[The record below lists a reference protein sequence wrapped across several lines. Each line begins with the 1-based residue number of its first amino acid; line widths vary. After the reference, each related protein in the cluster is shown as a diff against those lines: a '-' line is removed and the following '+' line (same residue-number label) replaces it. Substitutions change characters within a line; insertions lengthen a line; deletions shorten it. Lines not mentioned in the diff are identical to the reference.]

1 MKVYIVEGTSSNCS
15 TPDKWVESVW
25 TTLDGAR
32 DNVKALMNRF
42 NEVKWMG
49 AGEVSFDI
57 LMMEVDTDIQ
67 PGS

>member
-49 AGEVSFDI
+49 AGEV
-57 LMMEVDTDIQ
+57 
-67 PGS
+67 